1 MENDKL
7 IFEDSNTFTP
17 FSNDQP
23 SSVIF
28 VGNPSAKEDE
38 RRWLKGLA
46 KWDTGATM
54 CSITKEMSDLLGLK
68 PVKMRKICS
77 FGCPQGEDRPE
88 DTVLLK
94 LTNGPYSILAQA
106 TIIETILPGFDV
118 IIGMN
123 VISAGKFSLNV
134 EKGRID
140 IRFEISP
147 DYMYLTK
154 LEDWPGI

>member
-1 MENDKL
+1 MENNKI
-7 IFEDSNTFTP
+7 IFEDSNYFTP
-17 FSNDQP
+17 YSNDQP
-23 SSVIF
+23 SSVVF
-28 VGNPSAKEDE
+28 VGNPSAKDED
-38 RRWLKGLA
+38 RQWHKILA

-54 CSITKEMSDLLGLK
+54 CSITKELSDRLSLK

-77 FGCPQGEDRPE
+77 FGFPQGADRPE

-106 TIIETILPGFDV
+106 TVIETILPGFDM

-134 EKGRID
+134 ENGRID
-140 IRFEISP
+140 IRFEIP
-147 DYMYLTK
+147 LDYQYLTK
-154 LEDWPGI
+154 LECWTGI